1 MIIKKSWSIDN
12 SKLTALY
19 NPILDFRLIFLNKKI
34 IHHSLGL
41 SNRNLDL
48 TLNNCGYNMI
58 FCEDNIVKLLD
69 KNNQAVLSKEKCKT
83 PFYFY
88 VFFILNLIVPIFTF
102 ESPSHWYGFFLIT
115 LIEKC
120 ILTKSAVNNK
130 LKFILCLLLSGL
142 LYFLFIKSFIPLIH

>member
-1 MIIKKSWSIDN
+1 MIIKKSWSIDSN
-12 SKLTALY
+12 KLTALY

-41 SNRNLDL
+41 SNRNIDL

-88 VFFILNLIVPIFTF
+88 VFFILNLLVPIFTF

-115 LIEKC
+115 LIEKY
-120 ILTKSAVNNK
+120 ILNKSAVNNK
-130 LKFILCLLLSGL
+130 LKFILCLLLSAL